1 MQHKQLYTTSTILLV
16 VSLEAMWKNRKQIL
30 ATLSAGGVGN
40 IGMSTLNGMM
50 KKPRFNGS
58 IFNSGLS
65 GENQDMNKQG
75 NSYQENKSPEENLDS
90 P

>member
-1 MQHKQLYTTSTILLV
+1 
-16 VSLEAMWKNRKQIL
+16 
-30 ATLSAGGVGN
+30 
-40 IGMSTLNGMM
+40 MSTLNGMM
-50 KKPRFNGS
+50 KKTRFNDS

-75 NSYQENKSPEENLDS
+75 NSYQENKAPEENLDS